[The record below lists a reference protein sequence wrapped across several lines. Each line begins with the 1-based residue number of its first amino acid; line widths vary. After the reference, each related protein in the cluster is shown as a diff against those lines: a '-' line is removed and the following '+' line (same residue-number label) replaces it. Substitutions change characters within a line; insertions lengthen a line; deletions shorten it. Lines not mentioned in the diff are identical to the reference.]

1 MLKGTKG
8 ATFNALELF
17 KEKIRKYKVLLQRKT
32 HAFHFSTWER
42 FRLLLFSIYWS
53 HCPAGNYMFKVN
65 NKSTRRRC
73 EICLK
78 LITKIPERQRFPHLS
93 ITGVIF
99 AVNRLECFIE
109 NKNSIRTFWEWR
121 YSMKKKKKEN
131 SSLIR
136 NLLALIKWSISN
148 IKLFSM
154 MKLFSRN

>member
-17 KEKIRKYKVLLQRKT
+17 KEKIWKYKVLLQQKT

-65 NKSTRRRC
+65 TKSTSRRC

-78 LITKIPERQRFPHLS
+78 LITKIPERRRFPHLS
-93 ITGVIF
+93 TTGVIF
-99 AVNRLECFIE
+99 VVNRWECFIE
-109 NKNSIRTFWEWR
+109 NKSSIRTFWEWR
-121 YSMKKKKKEN
+121 YSMKKKKILA
-131 SSLIR
+131 SSETYW
-136 NLLALIKWSISN
+136 LL
-148 IKLFSM
+148 
-154 MKLFSRN
+154 